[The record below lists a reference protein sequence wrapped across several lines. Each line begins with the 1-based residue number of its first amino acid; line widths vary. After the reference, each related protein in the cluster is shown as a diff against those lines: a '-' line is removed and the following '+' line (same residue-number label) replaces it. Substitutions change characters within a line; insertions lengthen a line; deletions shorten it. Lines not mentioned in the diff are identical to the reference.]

1 MPEPLNRLVDAQS
14 DAIEAADMCLI
25 AFALNAHP
33 RYRLV
38 VAANRDEFHA
48 RPTAAAAWWND
59 APDIYG
65 GRDLLQ
71 GGTWMACHRDGRWAA
86 VTNVRRMELPDP
98 NAPSRGALVANFL
111 RGTRS
116 AAEYAESLSGNA
128 AKYAGFNLLLG
139 DAPRDGAE
147 TVYIGNQS
155 VMPPRSLHNGVH
167 AVSNASHD
175 TPWPKLLRLRGTMEQ
190 WSGAGMESIEPLFDA
205 PAAEGMISDAELPD
219 TGVGLQL
226 ERLLSTPFI
235 RSTEYGTR
243 ACTVLTIDHDGTLHF
258 EERRFG
264 SQGAALGTQAER
276 FPLR

>member
-1 MPEPLNRLVDAQS
+1 
-14 DAIEAADMCLI
+14 MCLI

-48 RPTAAAAWWND
+48 RPTAAAAWWKD

-71 GGTWMACHRDGRWAA
+71 NGTWMACHRDGRWAA

-98 NAPSRGALVANFL
+98 KAPSRGALVTDFL
-111 RGTRS
+111 RGSRS
-116 AAEYAESLSGNA
+116 AADYAAALSA
-128 AKYAGFNLLLG
+128 DASRYAGFNLLLG
-139 DAPRDGAE
+139 DAPGSHAG

-155 VMPPRSLHNGVH
+155 VMPPRKLDSGIH
-167 AVSNASHD
+167 AVSNASLD
-175 TPWPKLLRLRGTMEQ
+175 TPWPKLLRLRGTMEH
-190 WSGAGMESIEPLFDA
+190 WSAAGTTSADPLF
-205 PAAEGMISDAELPD
+205 AALTDEKTISDAELPD
-219 TGVGLQL
+219 TGVGLAL

-235 RSTEYGTR
+235 RSAEYGTR
-243 ACTVLTIDHDGTLHF
+243 ACTMLTIDHAGTLRF

-264 SQGAALGTQAER
+264 SNGLVLGAQVEAFALR
-276 FPLR
+276 